1 MKRILLVSVLVSIF
15 ITPILAGSVW
25 AGKPLKLAI
34 ASWNVPKDPNSKV
47 LQAIADDL
55 AKITGGEITA
65 EISYKALGKPQ
76 DYYDAVNM
84 GICDI
89 AYVGLPYTPGQF
101 PFSEMLGLPIRFP
114 DNLITTK
121 AHYMLWKKGYL
132 DKQFSDVKPLCVGST
147 SPYNFLWG
155 GNEAVS
161 TLAGFKGKKIRCPG
175 GPWTAMTEALG
186 GIPVSVSA
194 AESYMAVERGVIDGI
209 MQVWPAVPV
218 FKLSEVCKH
227 VTEMN
232 LSGFG
237 FAIVMNKGTYEKLP
251 DSAKKMLEDN
261 KEKYSMMMG
270 GAHHKFNQFGM
281 KMMIDAGGMITKL
294 NAADAAEMDKR
305 LKPLFDKWVKDMEKR
320 KLPGKKALDDMY
332 DFLVEQGV
340 ENPFEK

>member
-1 MKRILLVSVLVSIF
+1 MKRILFVCVLISIF
-15 ITPILAGSVW
+15 IAPAMAGFAMGDKPI
-25 AGKPLKLAI
+25 KLAI

-55 AKITGGEITA
+55 LKVSEGEITA

-89 AYVGLPYTPGQF
+89 AYVGLPYTPGRF

-114 DNLITTK
+114 DNIITTK
-121 AHYMLWKKGYL
+121 AHYMLWEKGYL

-155 GNEAVS
+155 NGAVT
-161 TLAGFKGKKIRCPG
+161 TLADFKGKKIRCPG

-209 MQVWPAVPV
+209 LQVWPAVPV
-218 FKLSEVCKH
+218 FKLSEVCKD

-237 FAIVMNKGTYEKLP
+237 FAIVMNKSTYKKLP
-251 DSAKKMLEDN
+251 DNAKKMLEAN
-261 KEKYSMMMG
+261 KEKYSLMMG

-281 KMMIDAGGMITKL
+281 NMMAKAGGVVTKL
-294 NAADAAEMDKR
+294 NAADSAEMNKR
-305 LKPLFDKWVKDMEKR
+305 LKPLFTKWVKDMEKR

-332 DFLVEQGV
+332 NFLIEQGV
-340 ENPFEK
+340 ENPF